1 MKLNEL
7 RNRID
12 TIDGKIVKLLVE
24 RFEIVEQIMSLKS
37 EIEDNAR
44 EEEVLKKISDLT
56 NMVDNQV
63 FFINFIKIFS
73 RRVKE
78 YESSYQNNTEILI

>member
-63 FFINFIKIFS
+63 FFMKLYKNIFA
-73 RRVKE
+73 
-78 YESSYQNNTEILI
+78 ESKRIQKQLSK